1 MILEDTTMVQRQITL
16 SDDANEFIQQQLATG
31 QFSSPDEVVSKTL
44 EDARLLAAKKAL
56 AQLIRE
62 GINSGPPLPVTRE
75 YMDQRRAELVA
86 RLPPDAA

>member
-1 MILEDTTMVQRQITL
+1 MALEDAMMVQRQITL

-31 QFSSPDEVVSKTL
+31 QFASPDEVVSKAL
-44 EDARLLAAKKAL
+44 EEARVLAAKKAL
-56 AQLIRE
+56 ANLIHE
-62 GINSGPPLPVTRE
+62 GINSGPPLPITRE